1 METFKWKYTERDR
14 QGDKIIKIQTEKYT
28 ERDKQR
34 ESEKEKRQKEMDNK
48 SSINRDKIIEK
59 EKDRKRWTTRA
70 L

>member
-48 SSINRDKIIEK
+48 SSINRYKIIEK
-59 EKDRKRWTTRA
+59 
-70 L
+70 

>member
-1 METFKWKYTERDR
+1 METFKQKYTERDR

-34 ESEKEKRQKEMDNK
+34 ESEKEK
-48 SSINRDKIIEK
+48 
-59 EKDRKRWTTRA
+59 DRKRWTTRA

>member
-59 EKDRKRWTTRA
+59 
-70 L
+70 